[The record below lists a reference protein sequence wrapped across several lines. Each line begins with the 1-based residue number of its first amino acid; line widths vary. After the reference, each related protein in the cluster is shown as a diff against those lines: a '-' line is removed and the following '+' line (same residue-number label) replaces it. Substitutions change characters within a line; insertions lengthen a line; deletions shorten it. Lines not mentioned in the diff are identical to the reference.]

1 VNRDEL
7 MAELAALVDELC
19 DTHLHHEVVWDD
31 NGHRRK
37 RMRRV
42 YTTTQD
48 GLLAQLREIG
58 HEGLN
63 VGGSSAGAGG
73 KPGSKPPGLFEAMSR
88 HVYIAGTVA
97 SWCRVQG
104 VALRMS
110 VEDNIRGLVGAAS
123 SMDDNTLGRFVRE
136 VRYWRGQAATATGWV
151 AQPFH
156 PWISCPTCGRQSTLS
171 ISMTEDGRGVR
182 SAYCGNTDRD
192 TPRVTCSAGR
202 AGTRL
207 RSTSWC
213 ATSGRWPR
221 TTKALPPDN

>member
-7 MAELAALVDELC
+7 MSELAALVGELC

-88 HVYIAGTVA
+88 HVYIAVTVA

-123 SMDDNTLGRFVRE
+123 SMDDNTLGAVRP
-136 VRYWRGQAATATGWV
+136 RGALLAG
-151 AQPFH
+151 PGGH
-156 PWISCPTCGRQSTLS
+156 C
-171 ISMTEDGRGVR
+171 
-182 SAYCGNTDRD
+182 DRLG
-192 TPRVTCSAGR
+192 CSAVPSLDLVPDVRPAVDSEHQHDRGR
-202 AGTRL
+202 PGRTVGVL
-207 RSTSWC
+207 RQHRP
-213 ATSGRWPR
+213 GPH
-221 TTKALPPDN
+221 LG